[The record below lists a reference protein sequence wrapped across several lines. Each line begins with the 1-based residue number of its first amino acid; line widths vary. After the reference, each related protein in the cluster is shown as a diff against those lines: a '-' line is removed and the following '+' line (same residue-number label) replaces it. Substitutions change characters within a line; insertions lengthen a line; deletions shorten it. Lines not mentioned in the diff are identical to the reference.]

1 VTVRIV
7 TDSAADIPPQLASD
21 KNVTVVPLTVRFGD
35 DSYRSGVDL
44 SADEFW
50 QKLKTS
56 TEAPATAAPSA
67 GEFQTAFEELIANG
81 ATGIVSV
88 HLSSK
93 LSATYQSAVVAAQ
106 EIKDVPVEVVDTLA
120 VSAGTGLVALGCAE
134 RAEGGA
140 TAADIA
146 AQARTD
152 SERIRLY
159 GAIDTLEYLR
169 RGGRIGGAQ
178 ALLGSMLKVKPVI
191 SLEDGVVEPVTRVR
205 TRAKSLEHIAQIVAE
220 AKENT
225 ERLVVLSADAPDI
238 EQFLTLLEPTIKVA
252 PSDVWEFG
260 PIVGTHGGPGLIGL
274 AFLTKAGDGGSAPA

>member
-1 VTVRIV
+1 MTVRIV

-67 GEFQTAFEELIANG
+67 GDFQTAFEDLIAKG

-106 EIKDVPVEVVDTLA
+106 EISAVAGRGRRHARRLGRNGPARAGLLPNEPRPARPPPTSPRSPDRLRSDQALRRDRHPRVPPARRAHRRCASTARVDAQGEAGDQSRRRDRRAGDTCPDTHEVA
-120 VSAGTGLVALGCAE
+120 
-134 RAEGGA
+134 RAHRAARRRSEGA
-140 TAADIA
+140 TSNGWSCSPATRRTSISSSRCSSRRSRSRRATYGSSARSSGRTAD
-146 AQARTD
+146 
-152 SERIRLY
+152 
-159 GAIDTLEYLR
+159 
-169 RGGRIGGAQ
+169 RGSSGWR
-178 ALLGSMLKVKPVI
+178 S
-191 SLEDGVVEPVTRVR
+191 
-205 TRAKSLEHIAQIVAE
+205 
-220 AKENT
+220 
-225 ERLVVLSADAPDI
+225 
-238 EQFLTLLEPTIKVA
+238 
-252 PSDVWEFG
+252 
-260 PIVGTHGGPGLIGL
+260 
-274 AFLTKAGDGGSAPA
+274 